1 MKPFVFSLEK
11 VLNLRRYRED
21 EARVELGRAISILAD
36 IENRIQ
42 TYGQERLRAAS
53 EQFSQGNSM
62 VQIQQY
68 AIYLVRLDNTLEQL
82 HKEAALAELKVEEA
96 RGAFLEA
103 SRERKVLDKLKE
115 KRQKE
120 YRKEMFAEETKILD
134 DLPSGLGFRSQP
146 A

>member
-21 EARVELGRAISILAD
+21 EARIELGRAIGVLAD
-36 IENRIQ
+36 IENNIRAC
-42 TYGQERLRAAS
+42 GQERLRAAS
-53 EQFSQGNSM
+53 EQFSQGNNM
-62 VQIQQY
+62 VQMQQY
-68 AIYLVRLDNTLEQL
+68 AFYLMRLDNTLEQL
-82 HKEAALAELKVEEA
+82 HKEAALAEMKVEEA

-120 YRKEMFAEETKILD
+120 YRKEMFSEETKTLD
-134 DLPSGLGFRSQP
+134 DLPSGPGFRSQI